1 MGAAFDRIYDRS
13 GSNAAKLEEM
23 ELRFGR
29 SGLIPLWVADMDFP
43 SPEAV
48 TTAIAERAS
57 QGIFGYTSRPDSYYE
72 AMIQWYSSRHG
83 WHIDK
88 SWPIHCPAVVTALSI
103 LVEEM
108 SAPEEGIL
116 IQSPVYNPFYDVI
129 RGRGRRVVENHLIRD
144 GMDYTIDYEDLDR
157 KLAEVKLMILCNPHN
172 PTGRVWRRE
181 ELMRIGALCL
191 KHGVRV
197 IADEIHADFV
207 FAPHRYIPFASLSEP
222 IRDITVTCLSATK
235 TFNLAGLQA
244 SFVIFPLA
252 EERARFDQ
260 HLGVLDIRRNNC
272 FSLVAVEAAYRHG
285 EPWLKDLMAYLAGN
299 IRFVRDFLSRE
310 IPEIIPND
318 PEGTYLIWL
327 DCSALEMD
335 DAELS
340 RFMVQEAGVA
350 LGAGIVYGPGGSRF
364 MRMNVACAR
373 TVLEKAL
380 DQIKT
385 AVGRRR
391 ARTAL

>member
-72 AMIQWYSSRHG
+72 AMIQWYGSRHG
-83 WHIDK
+83 WQIDK

-144 GMDYTIDYEDLDR
+144 GMDYAIDFEDLDR

-310 IPEIIPND
+310 IQEIIPND